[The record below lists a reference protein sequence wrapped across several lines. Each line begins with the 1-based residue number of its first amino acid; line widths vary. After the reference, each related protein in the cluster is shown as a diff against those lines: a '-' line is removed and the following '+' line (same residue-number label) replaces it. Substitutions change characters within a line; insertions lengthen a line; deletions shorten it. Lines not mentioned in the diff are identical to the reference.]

1 MNQEIA
7 TWEWKRPDGGF
18 VEMRPRIP
26 LDEFAKAKYVLV
38 TDGQVSA
45 GKFAN
50 ALALGSV
57 VLRPMS
63 RWAQYFESALQ
74 EYVHFVPVW
83 TDDKDDLLAKVAWLE
98 REPQLAQRIAE
109 EGRRFACHHLTQHGR
124 NCWWREVVRRYND
137 LMDYRVTDELVAE
150 RKREFPMVRV
160 TADLIR
166 CNLPLG
172 VPYAGICQYDGDPPG
187 WEHSRPAPEAAA
199 ASGGGGGQQQ
209 QAGGAAAADGGGGG
223 TTTGARR

>member
-18 VEMRPRIP
+18 VEMRDRIP
-26 LDEFAKAKYVLV
+26 LDHFAKAKYVLV

-57 VLRPMS
+57 VFRPMS
-63 RWAQYFESALQ
+63 RWEQYFEPALQ

-83 TDDKDDLLAKVAWLE
+83 THGKDDLLEKVAWLE
-98 REPQLAQRIAE
+98 REPELAQRIAE
-109 EGRRFACHHLTQHGR
+109 EGRRFACHYLTQHGR
-124 NCWWREVVRRYND
+124 NCWWREVVRRYNTIFA
-137 LMDYRVTDELVAE
+137 YRVTDELVEA

-160 TADLIR
+160 TPNLIR

-187 WEHSRPAPEAAA
+187 WQHSRPRAEAGLGEGAGP
-199 ASGGGGGQQQ
+199 GGGEGTGGGEG
-209 QAGGAAAADGGGGG
+209 GGAGRSLK
-223 TTTGARR
+223 RR